1 MAKNVIIAIL
11 GIALIGVLILRAQ
24 TEKPIEG
31 IQAPASTTPQTTER
45 ACIQVITPAVNPAT
59 GEIREFPT
67 PCDVPD
73 TWERIQ
79 NDIPELELNLE

>member
-1 MAKNVIIAIL
+1 MTKNVIIALL
-11 GIALIGVLILRAQ
+11 GAALIGVLFLRGTPEPAHEA
-24 TEKPIEG
+24 TPTAPTKPE
-31 IQAPASTTPQTTER
+31 TTDR
-45 ACIQVITPAVNPAT
+45 VCIQVVTPAVNPET

-67 PCDVPD
+67 PCDVPE

>member
-1 MAKNVIIAIL
+1 MIKNVIIAIL
-11 GIALIGVLILRAQ
+11 GVALIGVLIVRTQ
-24 TEKPIEG
+24 TEKPVELIE
-31 IQAPASTTPQTTER
+31 APSSTTPQTTER
-45 ACIQVITPAVNPAT
+45 VCIQVVTPAVNPAT

-67 PCDVPD
+67 PCDVPE